1 VKLPSAG
8 ELDRAVR
15 IERKA
20 VAGDAEYVAPDSKFG
35 TETVVWVPLVL
46 LPGSPSAPATLWAQ
60 IQDALPS
67 RAESVL
73 QGLAVARDQSRVRMR
88 WIEGVDSTMRIVEL
102 DGRQRTLQ
110 IIGGPAELGRREF
123 MELMCEQY
131 SSHG

>member
-1 VKLPSAG
+1 MRLPSAG
-8 ELDRAVR
+8 ELDRVVR
-15 IERKA
+15 IDRKA
-20 VAGDAEYVAPDSKFG
+20 VPGDAAYVAPDSKFG
-35 TETVVWVPLVL
+35 SENVRWVPLVV
-46 LPGSPSAPATLWAQ
+46 LPGSPAIAATLWAQ
-60 IQDALPS
+60 IEDALPS

-88 WIEGVDSTMRIVEL
+88 WLDGVDSTMRIVEM